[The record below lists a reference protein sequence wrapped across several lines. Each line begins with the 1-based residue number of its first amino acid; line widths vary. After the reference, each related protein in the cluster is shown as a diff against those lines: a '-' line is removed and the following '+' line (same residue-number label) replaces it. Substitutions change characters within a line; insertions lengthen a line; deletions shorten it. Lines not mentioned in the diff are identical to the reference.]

1 MIRVLKELLVWRV
14 LLVLKGDK
22 DLLDHQ
28 ESLVK
33 RVKLVYLVSLAQQE
47 EMVCLAQEDCQEFQD
62 HRETLERMVSKVKL
76 DLLALRVS
84 RVVRGKLVL
93 LEAQD
98 LGDRGEKLDLS
109 DLLVT
114 KALLE

>member
-1 MIRVLKELLVWRV
+1 MC
-14 LLVLKGDK
+14 
-22 DLLDHQ
+22 
-28 ESLVK
+28 
-33 RVKLVYLVSLAQQE
+33 LVSLAQQE
-47 EMVCLAQEDCQEFQD
+47 GMVCPDQEVYQEFQD
-62 HRETLERMVSKVKL
+62 LREILEKMVSKVKL

-84 RVVRGKLVL
+84 RVEREKLVP

-98 LGDRGEKLDLS
+98 LEDRGVKLDLL

>member
-1 MIRVLKELLVWRV
+1 MTKVPKEHLVSRG
-14 LLVLKGDK
+14 LLVLKDDK
-22 DLLDHQ
+22 ALLDHQ

-33 RVKLVYLVSLAQQE
+33 RVKLVCLVSLDQQE
-47 EMVCLAQEDCQEFQD
+47 GMVCLDQEVYREFQD
-62 HRETLERMVSKVKL
+62 LRETPEKMVSKVKL

-84 RVVRGKLVL
+84 RVEREKLVP

-98 LGDRGEKLDLS
+98 LEDRGVKLDLL

>member
-1 MIRVLKELLVWRV
+1 MPKEHLVLRG
-14 LLVLKGDK
+14 LLVLKDDK
-22 DLLDHQ
+22 ALLDHQ

-33 RVKLVYLVSLAQQE
+33 RVKLVCLVSLDQQE
-47 EMVCLAQEDCQEFQD
+47 GMVCLDQEVYQEFLD
-62 HRETLERMVSKVKL
+62 LRETLEKMVSKVKL
-76 DLLALRVS
+76 DLLAPRVS
-84 RVVRGKLVL
+84 KVEREKLVP

-98 LGDRGEKLDLS
+98 LEDRGVKLDLL

>member
-1 MIRVLKELLVWRV
+1 
-14 LLVLKGDK
+14 
-22 DLLDHQ
+22 
-28 ESLVK
+28 
-33 RVKLVYLVSLAQQE
+33 
-47 EMVCLAQEDCQEFQD
+47 
-62 HRETLERMVSKVKL
+62 MVSKVKL